1 MNPSEPNSDSRGVP
15 SLGRVTLNGD
25 AWSCVIELPRP
36 IAESIRRM
44 LERFG
49 IPSVLR
55 TPWQWV
61 QATPV
66 IELETGGFMGMVGLF
81 VPEVMRVQAMLVL
94 EDAGFLEPSSLE
106 PSSLAAD
113 SLEADSLEIGLLAN
127 ENSD

>member
-1 MNPSEPNSDSRGVP
+1 MNPELYFEPTLILES
-15 SLGRVTLNGD
+15 VTLNGD
-25 AWSCVIELPRP
+25 SWSRLIDLPRP

-44 LERFG
+44 LERYG

-81 VPEVMRVQAMLVL
+81 VPEVMQSQALDVL
-94 EDAGFLEPSSLE
+94 EETGLLETGSLE
-106 PSSLAAD
+106 S
-113 SLEADSLEIGLLAN
+113 EEISN
-127 ENSD
+127 

>member
-1 MNPSEPNSDSRGVP
+1 VTEGASP
-15 SLGRVTLNGD
+15 SLERVTLNGD
-25 AWSCVIELPRP
+25 SWSCVIELPRP

-44 LERFG
+44 LERYG

-81 VPEVMRVQAMLVL
+81 VPEVMQSQALEVL
-94 EDAGFLEPSSLE
+94 EET
-106 PSSLAAD
+106 
-113 SLEADSLEIGLLAN
+113 GLLGPESLGPESLGPDA
-127 ENSD
+127 SD

>member
-1 MNPSEPNSDSRGVP
+1 MSKPETGPI
-15 SLGRVTLNGD
+15 LERVTLNGD
-25 AWSCVIELPRP
+25 SWSRVIELPRP

-44 LERFG
+44 LERYG

-81 VPEVMRVQAMLVL
+81 VPEIMQVQALRVL
-94 EDAGFLEPSSLE
+94 EDAGLLEPELLE
-106 PSSLAAD
+106 PE
-113 SLEADSLEIGLLAN
+113 EA
-127 ENSD
+127 SD

>member
-1 MNPSEPNSDSRGVP
+1 MNADTLASEPAPN
-15 SLGRVTLNGD
+15 LERVTLNGD
-25 AWSCVIELPRP
+25 SWSRVIDLPRP

-44 LERFG
+44 LERYG

-81 VPEVMRVQAMLVL
+81 VPEIMQLQALRVLK
-94 EDAGFLEPSSLE
+94 DAGLFEPNLEPE
-106 PSSLAAD
+106 
-113 SLEADSLEIGLLAN
+113 EA
-127 ENSD
+127 SD

>member
-1 MNPSEPNSDSRGVP
+1 MSTLAPVS
-15 SLGRVTLNGD
+15 SLERVTLNGD
-25 AWSCVIELPRP
+25 SWSCVIELPRP

-44 LERFG
+44 LERYG

-81 VPEVMRVQAMLVL
+81 VPEVMQVQALGVL
-94 EDAGFLEPSSLE
+94 EGTGLLEPESLE
-106 PSSLAAD
+106 PDA
-113 SLEADSLEIGLLAN
+113 
-127 ENSD
+127 SD

>member
-1 MNPSEPNSDSRGVP
+1 
-15 SLGRVTLNGD
+15 VTLNGD
-25 AWSCVIELPRP
+25 SWSCVIELPRP

-44 LERFG
+44 LDRYG

-81 VPEVMRVQAMLVL
+81 VPEVMQVQALGVL
-94 EDAGFLEPSSLE
+94 EDT
-106 PSSLAAD
+106 
-113 SLEADSLEIGLLAN
+113 GLL
-127 ENSD
+127 ETGLLEQERSD

>member
-1 MNPSEPNSDSRGVP
+1 MQNSFE
-15 SLGRVTLNGD
+15 RVTLNGD
-25 AWSCVIELPRP
+25 SWSWVIELPRP

-44 LERFG
+44 LERYG

-81 VPEVMRVQAMLVL
+81 VPEVMRAQALGVL
-94 EDAGFLEPSSLE
+94 EETGLLEPESLE
-106 PSSLAAD
+106 PE
-113 SLEADSLEIGLLAN
+113 SLE
-127 ENSD
+127 

>member
-1 MNPSEPNSDSRGVP
+1 MSTLEPATI
-15 SLGRVTLNGD
+15 LERVTLNGD
-25 AWSCVIELPRP
+25 SWSCVIELPRP

-44 LERFG
+44 LERYG

-81 VPEVMRVQAMLVL
+81 VPEVMQVQALGVL
-94 EDAGFLEPSSLE
+94 EETGLLEPGSLE
-106 PSSLAAD
+106 RDA
-113 SLEADSLEIGLLAN
+113 
-127 ENSD
+127 SD

>member
-1 MNPSEPNSDSRGVP
+1 MTEPETSP
-15 SLGRVTLNGD
+15 ILERVTLNGD
-25 AWSCVIELPRP
+25 SWSRVIELPRP

-44 LERFG
+44 LERYG

-81 VPEVMRVQAMLVL
+81 VPEVMQLQALRVL
-94 EDAGFLEPSSLE
+94 EDAGLLEPNLLE
-106 PSSLAAD
+106 PE
-113 SLEADSLEIGLLAN
+113 EA
-127 ENSD
+127 SD

>member
-1 MNPSEPNSDSRGVP
+1 MTDAFAKPTLE
-15 SLGRVTLNGD
+15 RVTLNGD
-25 AWSCVIELPRP
+25 SWLRVIELPRP

-44 LERFG
+44 LERYG

-81 VPEVMRVQAMLVL
+81 VPEVMQAQALRVL
-94 EDAGFLEPSSLE
+94 EDAGLLGT
-106 PSSLAAD
+106 D
-113 SLEADSLEIGLLAN
+113 SLGTDSLGQKA
-127 ENSD
+127 SD

>member
-1 MNPSEPNSDSRGVP
+1 MNADTLAPEPAP
-15 SLGRVTLNGD
+15 ILERVTLNGD
-25 AWSCVIELPRP
+25 SWSRVIELPRP

-44 LERFG
+44 LERYG

-81 VPEVMRVQAMLVL
+81 VPEIMQVQALRVL
-94 EDAGFLEPSSLE
+94 EDAGLFDPDLLEPE
-106 PSSLAAD
+106 
-113 SLEADSLEIGLLAN
+113 EA
-127 ENSD
+127 SD

>member
-1 MNPSEPNSDSRGVP
+1 MNPELYFEPTLILEN
-15 SLGRVTLNGD
+15 VTLNGD
-25 AWSCVIELPRP
+25 SWSRLIDLPRP

-44 LERFG
+44 LERYG

-81 VPEVMRVQAMLVL
+81 VPEVMQSQALDVL
-94 EDAGFLEPSSLE
+94 EETGLLETGSLE
-106 PSSLAAD
+106 S
-113 SLEADSLEIGLLAN
+113 EEISN
-127 ENSD
+127 

>member
-1 MNPSEPNSDSRGVP
+1 MSKPETGPI
-15 SLGRVTLNGD
+15 LERVTLNGD
-25 AWSCVIELPRP
+25 SWSRVIELPRP

-44 LERFG
+44 LERYG

-81 VPEVMRVQAMLVL
+81 VPEIMQVQALRVL
-94 EDAGFLEPSSLE
+94 EDAGLFGPDLLESE
-106 PSSLAAD
+106 KA
-113 SLEADSLEIGLLAN
+113 
-127 ENSD
+127 SD

>member
-1 MNPSEPNSDSRGVP
+1 MSKPETGPI
-15 SLGRVTLNGD
+15 LERVTLNGD
-25 AWSCVIELPRP
+25 SWSCVIELPRP

-44 LERFG
+44 LERYG

-81 VPEVMRVQAMLVL
+81 VPEVMQLQALRVL
-94 EDAGFLEPSSLE
+94 EDADLFDPDLLTPE
-106 PSSLAAD
+106 
-113 SLEADSLEIGLLAN
+113 EA
-127 ENSD
+127 SD

>member
-1 MNPSEPNSDSRGVP
+1 MTEPETSP
-15 SLGRVTLNGD
+15 TLERVTLNGD
-25 AWSCVIELPRP
+25 SWSRVIELPRP

-44 LERFG
+44 LERYG

-81 VPEVMRVQAMLVL
+81 VPEVMQLQALRVL
-94 EDAGFLEPSSLE
+94 EDTGLFDPDLLEPE
-106 PSSLAAD
+106 
-113 SLEADSLEIGLLAN
+113 EA
-127 ENSD
+127 SD

>member
-1 MNPSEPNSDSRGVP
+1 MNPEPFSEPA
-15 SLGRVTLNGD
+15 LILERVTLNGD
-25 AWSCVIELPRP
+25 SWSCVIELPRP

-44 LERFG
+44 LERYG

-81 VPEVMRVQAMLVL
+81 VPEIMQVQALRVL
-94 EDAGFLEPSSLE
+94 EDAGLLESSLLEPDLLE
-106 PSSLAAD
+106 PE
-113 SLEADSLEIGLLAN
+113 EA
-127 ENSD
+127 SD